1 VKFTSPQKES
11 LHKRA
16 GLGRTFDNSFGET
29 SRIFVVPS
37 VRLFFSLISL
47 GKSSG
52 NSYLSQLLQT
62 VLVHWRLTCHNGP
75 VFSPD
80 AESNEHALQT
90 FAHHHAH

>member
-29 SRIFVVPS
+29 SRTLVVPS

-47 GKSSG
+47 GTSSG

-62 VLVHWRLTCHNGP
+62 VLVNWRLTCHNGP
-75 VFSPD
+75 AFSPN
-80 AESNEHALQT
+80 AESDEQALQP
-90 FAHHHAH
+90 FAHHHVH